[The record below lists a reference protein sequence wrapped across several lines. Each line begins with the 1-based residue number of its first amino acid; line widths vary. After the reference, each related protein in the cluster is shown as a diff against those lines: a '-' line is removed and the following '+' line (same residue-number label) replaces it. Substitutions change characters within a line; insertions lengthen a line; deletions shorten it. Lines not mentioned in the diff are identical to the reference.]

1 MMCFM
6 SRSALSSDVEGGEE
20 EGGVEQKLEELKR
33 DLSDLVLIFENK
45 VNNEFPGYE
54 CSHAHV

>member
-1 MMCFM
+1 M